1 MYEHFLFPDCRVE
14 QVTRAGP
21 EKVELAVRATRPE
34 AACPTCLTPSH
45 AIHSWY
51 RRHPA
56 DLPGLGQAVCLNL
69 SVRRF
74 CCRNPACPRQTFAE
88 PLPGLLNR
96 QARRTQRLATAQA
109 QVGIALGGEAGARLL
124 QLVLK
129 CELESRLRQAG
140 VTWEW
145 AEVIR
150 GLDGLQQVE
159 ANLQGRRFLFRSHL
173 QGHAAQALRVA
184 GVAIPPTLRELA

>member
-1 MYEHFLFPDCRVE
+1 MRPAKCLILS
-14 QVTRAGP
+14 RAGM
-21 EKVELAVRATRPE
+21 AE
-34 AACPTCLTPSH
+34 AHWGRDLEADPG
-45 AIHSWY
+45 IIERRERY
-51 RRHPA
+51 RSSAWGPA
-56 DLPGLGQAVCLNL
+56 DAVAQRNQ
-69 SVRRF
+69 SVRSTTNFTFLRGWAKIAYHKCDETIRGHVF
-74 CCRNPACPRQTFAE
+74 CSF
-88 PLPGLLNR
+88 
-96 QARRTQRLATAQA
+96 LA
-109 QVGIALGGEAGARLL
+109 
-124 QLVLK
+124 LVLK